1 MAKWAIE
8 HKVYSPSVR
17 WMIQVPRIYDIFRK
31 TGAVK
36 HFGEFLNNIFSPVM
50 EASLNPQAN
59 PELAKFLEH
68 VSGFDSVDDES
79 KPEAHFF
86 SQDTP
91 SPENWNSQVQFFH
104 RT

>member
-1 MAKWAIE
+1 
-8 HKVYSPSVR
+8 
-17 WMIQVPRIYDIFRK
+17 MIQVPRIYDIFRK

-91 SPENWNSQVQFFH
+91 SPENWNSQVQLFH
-104 RT
+104 RTLIRLK